1 MSKARRIAL
10 DGMLAAVYFA
20 LSFLTIES
28 SVIRITFTSLAILVA
43 ALMFGPLD
51 ACAVGLL
58 GEGLF
63 QLLRYGPGPTTLI
76 WMAPPVLHAF
86 FLGLGALLFGRKG
99 KPLVERTGL
108 CYAVCLFCGALNA
121 GFNTVALYFD
131 SIIYHYYSPET
142 FLVNALIRVAIALA
156 TAAAMT
162 TIAIPLVKALT
173 QSRGAHC
180 APLRA
185 PDP

>member
-1 MSKARRIAL
+1 MSKTQRLAV

-51 ACAVGLL
+51 ACTVGLL

-76 WMAPPVLHAF
+76 WMVPPILHAF
-86 FLGLGALLFGRKG
+86 FLGLGALLFGRKD

-108 CYAVCLFCGALNA
+108 CYGVCLFCGVLNA
-121 GFNTVALYFD
+121 IFNTAALYFD
-131 SIIYHYYSPET
+131 SIIYQYYTPET

-156 TAAAMT
+156 TATLLT
-162 TIAIPLVKALT
+162 TLAIPLVRTLRRK
-173 QSRGAHC
+173 GA
-180 APLRA
+180 A
-185 PDP
+185 